1 MGFAPVA
8 VAGLGDAVSELLKQ
22 LAQRIAG
29 GERITADRRLL
40 RETAA
45 EYIAALEHGYGKTL
59 TGVAWDSP
67 DFETLQR
74 LTENVYHFSAAKNWH
89 ELHDLTA
96 AMRDGDRLRSFEQF
110 EDEAQRIIGK
120 YNSQWL
126 RTEYNQAVAA
136 AQAGARWND
145 FSRNADAMPY
155 LRYQCIMDGNTRPE
169 HAALD
174 GVIKRIDDTFWDE
187 YMPPNGWGCRCEAV
201 QLPGSKY
208 DETPNSKI
216 ILPDVPDMFRVNFG
230 KKGVAFPA
238 GHAYFRRLPDGFA
251 KEAKNMAHEEVR
263 RVIANAEQYHKLKND
278 PDYKDVKFDWKT
290 GGVKATHIGHI
301 NHNNEKSIF
310 MGLNPTELENAC
322 QDELFGMGHSAIF
335 CNESIQTVK
344 GKNDTALDLLLDGKR
359 MDIASV
365 TKDMINYRN
374 VLCSKNSQL
383 HRFNHLPYVEEKAD
397 AVCLYFHN
405 PDMFSEQKV
414 MDGMERLKEMRYTDK
429 KTGEEKSVK
438 VAIKHVYCVVRGS
451 DKLYRY
457 DFDE

>member
-8 VAGLGDAVSELLKQ
+8 VAGLGDAVSELLKK

-201 QLPGSKY
+201 QLPGSDY
-208 DETPNSKI
+208 HETPNSKI

-251 KEAKNMAHEEVR
+251 KEAKNMAREEVR

-278 PDYKDVKFDWKT
+278 PDYKDVEFDWKT
-290 GGVKATHIGHI
+290 GGVKATHKGH
-301 NHNNEKSIF
+301 NF
-310 MGLNPTELENAC
+310 DT
-322 QDELFGMGHSAIF
+322 GMGIF
-335 CNESIQTVK
+335 GIERWNYEVIARDALYNSGNSILLQK
-344 GKNDTALDLLLDGKR
+344 EDDFLEIKQPDGYLNGKL
-359 MDIASV
+359 MDIKGVEGNPMWA
-365 TKDMINYRN
+365 INRA
-374 VLCSKNSQL
+374 CIQ
-383 HRFNHLPYVEEKAD
+383 RVETC
-397 AVCLYFHN
+397 VLYFHD
-405 PDMFSEQKV
+405 PTKFSESDIRQKFLYDLPEWRNKQDYIV
-414 MDGMERLKEMRYTDK
+414 NKDM
-429 KTGEEKSVK
+429 SVNTI
-438 VAIKHVYCVVRGS
+438 VCVVNNDRS
-451 DKLYRY
+451 FEIVEIKKPED
-457 DFDE
+457 

>member
-8 VAGLGDAVSELLKQ
+8 VAGLGDAVSELLKK

-110 EDEAQRIIGK
+110 EEEAQRIIGK

-201 QLPGSKY
+201 QLPGSDY
-208 DETPNSKI
+208 HETPDDKI
-216 ILPDVPDMFRVNFG
+216 HPPFVPDMFRVNFG

-238 GHAYFRRLPDGFA
+238 GHAYFKKMPREEWRKVESKTKNEVLDYYRGRAKRIMPSYGADLTEHSNLQTGKLKRNANARDRLLEAKHSRTAEEINAAQYAWNNPDKLVFERISPMGEHKDLTNEEHVRNLANKTRRRVEEYLQYKFEYKGEEYHIKLEKISDGF
-251 KEAKNMAHEEVR
+251 
-263 RVIANAEQYHKLKND
+263 EQFYSL
-278 PDYKDVKFDWKT
+278 
-290 GGVKATHIGHI
+290 
-301 NHNNEKSIF
+301 
-310 MGLNPTELENAC
+310 
-322 QDELFGMGHSAIF
+322 
-335 CNESIQTVK
+335 
-344 GKNDTALDLLLDGKR
+344 
-359 MDIASV
+359 
-365 TKDMINYRN
+365 TK
-374 VLCSKNSQL
+374 
-383 HRFNHLPYVEEKAD
+383 P
-397 AVCLYFHN
+397 
-405 PDMFSEQKV
+405 
-414 MDGMERLKEMRYTDK
+414 
-429 KTGEEKSVK
+429 
-438 VAIKHVYCVVRGS
+438 
-451 DKLYRY
+451 
-457 DFDE
+457 